1 MKVVTICGSMRFY
14 EQMQQIAFEL
24 ETERGWCV
32 LSPVGGANTSPSEEG
47 LKRLAAAHCKKID
60 LSDAVYIVNIN
71 GYIGKSVTQELQYA
85 REHNKEIIFHEA

>member
-1 MKVVTICGSMRFY
+1 MKVVTVCGSMRFY

-32 LSPVGGANTSPSEEG
+32 LSLVGDANTAPSEEG